1 MLYIKNKREKMN
13 TSDGE
18 VIKPSFAK
26 AFLGLFSKTFVPS
39 VLMAALAFWM
49 FWVATVA
56 TKSNSGWLTFISIF
70 LFIAVALIIFF
81 LTSFMCGA
89 ILDITFSSPE
99 KTYTI
104 TQIDKDTFLVEEN
117 KPSNGFAGT
126 LLLNFFLSLLIA
138 AFGILF
144 FVIGLIRIICSESS
158 KIAYCAVY
166 SELISSFKK
175 HKKGTI
181 IAVTVSIVILLGCSI
196 ATANIQNQNNINIF
210 EDFQPEPEPTYIQPT
225 LHATEF
231 SMTKGG
237 YYIDGYLAQLVI
249 NISYNGEASIS
260 SMDGT
265 ITIYNKN
272 GSLLLTSDTSFSNI
286 KNGNYSL
293 DISCRNTSQTQELS
307 LYSLSD
313 ITIYFQY
320 NTILYNGFTVKNYSN
335 IEQIN

>member
-1 MLYIKNKREKMN
+1 MNVNVSDEK
-13 TSDGE
+13 E
-18 VIKPSFAK
+18 IKPSLSK
-26 AFLGLFSKTFVPS
+26 AFLGLFIKTLLPS
-39 VLMAALAFWM
+39 ILMSALAFWM

-56 TKSNSGWLTFISIF
+56 NKSNTVWLSFISIF
-70 LFIAVALIIFF
+70 LFIAIALILLG

-89 ILDITFSSPE
+89 ILEITFSSPE

-104 TQIDKDTFLVEEN
+104 TQVDENTFLVKEN
-117 KPSNGFAGT
+117 KLGGGLGC
-126 LLLNFFLSLLIA
+126 LLLVNFFLSLLIA
-138 AFGILF
+138 VFGVIF
-144 FVIGLIRIICSESS
+144 FIIGLIKIICSQSS
-158 KIAYCAVY
+158 KVAYGAIY
-166 SELISSFKK
+166 SELISSMKERKK
-175 HKKGTI
+175 SIIITTI
-181 IAVTVSIVILLGCSI
+181 VSIVVLLGCSI

-210 EDFQPEPEPTYIQPT
+210 EDFQPDPEPTYIQPT

-249 NISYNGEASIS
+249 NVSYNEEATIS
-260 SMDGT
+260 SMNGT
-265 ITIYNKN
+265 ITIYNKS
-272 GSLLLTSDTSFSNI
+272 GTLLLTSDTSFSNI
-286 KNGNYSL
+286 KNGNYTIN
-293 DISCRNTSQTQELS
+293 ISCQNTSQSQELS